1 MGGLFHQKF
10 MMQNFLHTRDIF
22 DQNLLERR
30 WRGVKGHLKLV
41 HKLIRFVGGGLPLE
55 GDAIWSAPKKR
66 DSTEMW
72 NISSYDAVIKNS
84 M

>member
-1 MGGLFHQKF
+1 MLKKNRRFGPGGRL
-10 MMQNFLHTRDIF
+10 
-22 DQNLLERR
+22 
-30 WRGVKGHLKLV
+30 
-41 HKLIRFVGGGLPLE
+41 LE